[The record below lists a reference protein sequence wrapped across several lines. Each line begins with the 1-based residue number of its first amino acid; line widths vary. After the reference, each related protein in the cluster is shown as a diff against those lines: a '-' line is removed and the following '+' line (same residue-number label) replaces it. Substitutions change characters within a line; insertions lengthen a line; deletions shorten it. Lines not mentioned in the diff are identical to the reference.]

1 VDLVVV
7 TNGFVRPDVPFVKL
21 SVASELPGDNM
32 LDGGDLVGGVPPLD
46 MLDEVLVCLG
56 IRLGLLDFLFTS
68 AVPEFV
74 VTRREGVGVAWVAA

>member
-1 VDLVVV
+1 MVVV
-7 TNGFVRPDVPFVKL
+7 TNGFVRPDAPFVKL
-21 SVASELPGDNM
+21 SVASELPGDKM

-56 IRLGLLDFLFTS
+56 IKLGPLDFLFAS
-68 AVPEFV
+68 AVL